1 MTMIVVRGNDH
12 ACHGADG
19 PANGCSVA
27 AADMVADNSPQP
39 AAEDRSEYRVVG
51 QGGVGGQKTE

>member
-12 ACHGADG
+12 ACRSADG

-27 AADMVADNSPQP
+27 AADVVANNSTQS
-39 AAEDRSEYRVVG
+39 AAEDRSENSVVG
-51 QGGVGGQKTE
+51 QGGVGGQ